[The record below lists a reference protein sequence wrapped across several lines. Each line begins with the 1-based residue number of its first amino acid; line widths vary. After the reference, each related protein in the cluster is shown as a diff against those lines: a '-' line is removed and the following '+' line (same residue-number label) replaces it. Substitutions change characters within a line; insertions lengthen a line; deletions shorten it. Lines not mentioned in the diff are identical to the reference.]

1 MEKQTKITYLL
12 AILLIFV
19 FIFQKEVF
27 KFEDP
32 ASFILIFP
40 FAFGF
45 VLSVIQNTFS
55 YIRKSE
61 PKDLWKLG
69 FIAFFGL
76 IGLLPG
82 FSYGFFGLFGLIGFF
97 GAKSWKTVKEVKN
110 ETP

>member
-12 AILLIFV
+12 AILLVFV
-19 FIFQKEVF
+19 SIFQKEVF
-27 KFEDP
+27 KLEEP
-32 ASFILIFP
+32 FILIFP

-55 YIRKSE
+55 YFRKGK
-61 PKDLWKLG
+61 PKDLWKIG

-82 FSYGFFGLFGLIGFF
+82 FSYGFFGFFGLIGFF
-97 GAKSWKTVKEVKN
+97 GARSWKGIKN